1 MKIHFNALTLQA
13 LIGEFLTYFDHLFR
27 SCIVFPD
34 LLESMFH
41 PLVLRTFFHFFFQ
54 HKINVF
60 ARICLVTF
68 TFHLENHF
76 RRVLSKVAHQEVAQM
91 V

>member
-1 MKIHFNALTLQA
+1 
-13 LIGEFLTYFDHLFR
+13 
-27 SCIVFPD
+27 
-34 LLESMFH
+34 MFH

-76 RRVLSKVAHQEVAQM
+76 PRVLSKVAHQEVAQM